1 MLSRL
6 LTYLTPCSVV
16 GFIPSPIRPLSVL
29 WTSLERLSSKLMR
42 CGEGTRSVLTV
53 LSAQVAKLSA
63 MACSPSTCN
72 VGYVMTCLN
81 AAQRALD
88 DVSDTAVEASEQVCR
103 SVKLRS
109 VAHRGLN

>member
-1 MLSRL
+1 M
-6 LTYLTPCSVV
+6 
-16 GFIPSPIRPLSVL
+16 L
-29 WTSLERLSSKLMR
+29 WTSLERLSAKLMR
-42 CGEGTRSVLTV
+42 CGEGTRSVLNV

-103 SVKLRS
+103 SVKPRS
-109 VAHRGLN
+109 VGHRGLN